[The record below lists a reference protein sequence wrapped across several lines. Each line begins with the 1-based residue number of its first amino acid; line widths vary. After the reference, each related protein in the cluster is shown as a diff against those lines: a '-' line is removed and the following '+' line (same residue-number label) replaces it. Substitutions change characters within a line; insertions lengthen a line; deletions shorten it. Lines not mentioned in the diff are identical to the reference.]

1 MTYLDYSATTPVLPE
16 VLDSYNKVTE
26 EYFGNPNS
34 LHSLGIKSKELLDSA
49 SKQIADI
56 LGIKESEFVY
66 TSGSTEAN
74 NIALIG
80 TALTYRRYGNKIVV
94 SKMEHP
100 SIYGICKYL
109 EKLGFVIE
117 YVGVTEEGL
126 LDFDELKRKVDR
138 DTILVSVCAVNSETG
153 ARQPLKMVRQVI
165 RKNNENCIL
174 HSDMTQA
181 VGKVKIDVNDVDL
194 ASMSGH
200 KIYGPKGIGL
210 LYKTRNLVLTPLL
223 YGSEEG
229 ALNPGTP
236 PLPLIV
242 AFSKALRLAC
252 KDLNKKEEVV
262 KKYQD
267 KIISHLAQYPN
278 VKINSSKY
286 CIPHI
291 LNISLMDIKPET
303 FIHALEKDEVYVSS
317 NTACSS
323 GKPSQA
329 VFEMYK
335 DQKRSETTIRISLS
349 PIMTLPSEIS
359 DFLDS
364 FDKNYTELLKVNKNA
379 N

>member
-16 VLDSYNKVTE
+16 VLDSYNKVTV

-34 LHSLGIKSKELLDSA
+34 LHNLGIKSRELLDSA
-49 SKQIADI
+49 TKQIADL
-56 LGIKESEFVY
+56 LGIKENEFVY
-66 TSGSTEAN
+66 TSGATESN
-74 NIALIG
+74 NMAIIG
-80 TALTYRRYGNKIVV
+80 TALTYRRYGNKIIV

-109 EKLGFVIE
+109 EKMGFIIDT
-117 YVGVTEEGL
+117 VGVTEEGL

-138 DTILVSVCAVNSETG
+138 NTILVSICAVNSETG

-181 VGKVKIDVNDVDL
+181 VGKIRIDVNDVDL
-194 ASMSGH
+194 ASISGH

-210 LYKTRNLVLTPLL
+210 LYKTRNLILTPLL

-229 ALNPGTP
+229 ALSPGTP

-242 AFSKALRLAC
+242 AFSKALRLALR
-252 KDLNKKEEVV
+252 DLPKKEEIV
-262 KKYQD
+262 KKHYD
-267 KIISHLAQYPN
+267 KIVNYLSSYPGIR
-278 VKINSSKY
+278 INSSKY

-291 LNISLMDIKPET
+291 LNISLMDIRPET
-303 FIHALEKDEVYVSS
+303 FIHALEKDEIYISS

-335 DQKRSETTIRISLS
+335 DQKRSETTIRVSLS
-349 PIMTLPSEIS
+349 YLTMPSEVS
-359 DFLDS
+359 DFLES
-364 FDKNYTELLKVNKNA
+364 FDKNYKELIKLR
-379 N
+379 